1 MHDNAKGSLL
11 MVGAM
16 IGFTVNDA
24 IIKVIGGHIPLFQMV
39 FLRGIPATLFL
50 LLLAWR
56 MGILRVQAP
65 VRDWALASLRAVM
78 EVGAAYFFISALLR
92 MELANVTAVLQVLPL
107 SVALGAALVFREPLG
122 WRRVLAILIGFCGV
136 MLIVRPGPD
145 GFTEQ
150 SIFALI
156 AVALVT
162 IRDLA
167 SRRMSKAMPSIMGA
181 AIFGGSGPRRRI
193 GQLVRALGR
202 DELFRFRLSRRC
214 RDCGCFGLSL
224 LCYGHA
230 RGRDHFY
237 RTVPLFGSDRGLD
250 HRLPR
255 VRRLAGRGDF
265 AGRGHRRGN
274 GAFHTVSR
282 KRRASKASAVGID
295 LANAGVVDGKEVFDQ
310 GLVFF
315 GHRLKIQSGDIRL
328 LP

>member
-24 IIKVIGGHIPLFQMV
+24 IIKIIGGHIPLFQMV
-39 FLRGIPATLFL
+39 FLRGIPATVFL

-56 MGILRVQAP
+56 MGILRVNAP
-65 VRDWALASLRAVM
+65 ARDWLLVVLRAAM

-107 SVALGAALVFREPLG
+107 SVALGAAIVFREPMG
-122 WRRVLAILIGFCGV
+122 WRRLLAILIGFGGV

-181 AIFGGSGPRRRI
+181 AISSAAVGGAAGLASLSEPWVPMQSTAFAYLGAAAIVVALAYLCSVMAMRVGEITFIAPFRYSGLIAALLIGLVVFGEWPDSLTMLGAAIVVATGLFTLYRESVARRRS
-193 GQLVRALGR
+193 QLA
-202 DELFRFRLSRRC
+202 E
-214 RDCGCFGLSL
+214 
-224 LCYGHA
+224 
-230 RGRDHFY
+230 
-237 RTVPLFGSDRGLD
+237 
-250 HRLPR
+250 
-255 VRRLAGRGDF
+255 
-265 AGRGHRRGN
+265 
-274 GAFHTVSR
+274 
-282 KRRASKASAVGID
+282 
-295 LANAGVVDGKEVFDQ
+295 
-310 GLVFF
+310 
-315 GHRLKIQSGDIRL
+315 
-328 LP
+328 

>member
-65 VRDWALASLRAVM
+65 VRDWALALLRAVM

-181 AIFGGSGPRRRI
+181 AISSAAVGLAAGLAS
-193 GQLVRALGR
+193 
-202 DELFRFRLSRRC
+202 LSEPWVAMT
-214 RDCGCFGLSL
+214 S
-224 LCYGHA
+224 
-230 RGRDHFY
+230 
-237 RTVPLFGSDRGLD
+237 S
-250 HRLPR
+250 
-255 VRRLAGRGDF
+255 DF
-265 AGRGHRRGN
+265 AYL
-274 GAFHTVSR
+274 GAAAIVVALAYLCSVMAMR
-282 KRRASKASAVGID
+282 VGEITFIAPFRYSG
-295 LANAGVVDGKEVFDQ
+295 LIAALIIGF
-310 GLVFF
+310 LVF
-315 GHRLKIQSGDIRL
+315 GDWPDGVTL
-328 LP
+328 LGAAIVVATGLFTLYRESVARRKPQPSE